1 MPYFRCKF
9 TGYKRGIID
18 VHIPRN
24 QLLRSKCYHKYKLLN
39 SGSALGDSCG
49 PLFIKRPE
57 TILNSN
63 SSIAIPG
70 ELTTANLLFKIAY
83 PAFTNKTPV
92 LFSEIED
99 LVCSGKF
106 DAGLIIHENRF
117 TFQKKGLVKVE
128 DLGDFWF
135 NNTNLPIP
143 LGGIA
148 ISRNFSQQEQKKID
162 RLILNSLK
170 FSLSNKG
177 SASKY
182 VKAYAQEM
190 DPKVI
195 QSHINLYVN
204 DFSVDLGLRGRS
216 AIKKVFEELE
226 NNFQIEQSEF
236 EVEEVSGHFNN
247 PILLISS
254 KLKRKT
260 AQNFI
265 SLFFSKM
272 KKEEFEDV
280 FNYVEDYVTSS
291 GLNLRISKQ
300 KLMSGILALSRE
312 DTIKINISTP
322 VYVKNETKKIYQE
335 LMRK

>member
-1 MPYFRCKF
+1 M
-9 TGYKRGIID
+9 
-18 VHIPRN
+18 
-24 QLLRSKCYHKYKLLN
+24 QL
-39 SGSALGDSCG
+39 
-49 PLFIKRPE
+49 E
-57 TILNSN
+57 V
-63 SSIAIPG
+63 
-70 ELTTANLLFKIAY
+70 KI
-83 PAFTNKTPV
+83 N
-92 LFSEIED
+92 
-99 LVCSGKF
+99 
-106 DAGLIIHENRF
+106 
-117 TFQKKGLVKVE
+117 
-128 DLGDFWF
+128 
-135 NNTNLPIP
+135 
-143 LGGIA
+143 
-148 ISRNFSQQEQKKID
+148 
-162 RLILNSLK
+162 LILHATEN
-170 FSLSNKG
+170 
-177 SASKY
+177 
-182 VKAYAQEM
+182 E
-190 DPKVI
+190 
-195 QSHINLYVN
+195 
-204 DFSVDLGLRGRS
+204 
-216 AIKKVFEELE
+216 KKVFEELE

-272 KKEEFEDV
+272 KKEEFDDV